1 MTATGTLLAAV
12 AGALLVGG
20 VLLAVWGLVPQPQP
34 APRPSRAPG
43 RFSRWWAG
51 VPKPRRWLTL
61 AALVAGVLVG
71 LSTGMVVAVVV
82 LPVAVLWLPSL
93 LMTSDEGRSIARL
106 EAIGEWTRNLAGV
119 MTAGQGLE
127 GAITASLRSTPA
139 PIRPEVARLVARMR
153 ARWSTEL
160 ALRAFADDL
169 DDVTGDLVAA
179 ALILGADKRGDG
191 LSLILTGLS
200 ESVAEN
206 VRARRQIEADR
217 AKPRNAA
224 RIITG
229 VYVALLAGLALTG
242 SYLAPYT
249 TGVGQVLLAAL
260 LTAFAGCVAWLRR
273 LSRSP
278 RPQRILGD
286 SAARVAGAR
295 S

>member
-1 MTATGTLLAAV
+1 MTASALLAAV

-20 VLLAVWGLVPQPQP
+20 VSLAVWGMVPQLPP
-34 APRPSRAPG
+34 VPRPSRAPG
-43 RFSRWWAG
+43 GLSRWWAA
-51 VPKPRRWLTL
+51 VPKVQRWLVL
-61 AALVAGVLVG
+61 VALVAGVLVA

-82 LPVAVLWLPSL
+82 LPLVVLWLPSL

-106 EAIGEWTRNLAGV
+106 EAIGEWTRTLAGV

-139 PIRPEVARLVARMR
+139 PIRPEVGRLVARMR
-153 ARWSTEL
+153 ARWSTEQ
-160 ALRAFADDL
+160 ALRAFADDV
-169 DDVTGDLVAA
+169 DDVTGDLVTA

-191 LSLILTGLS
+191 LSLILTGLA
-200 ESVAEN
+200 ESVAEI

-242 SYLAPYT
+242 VYLAPYAT
-249 TGVGQVLLAAL
+249 DVGQVLLAVL
-260 LTAFAGCVAWLRR
+260 LTAFAACLAWLRR
-273 LSRSP
+273 LSRSS
-278 RPQRILGD
+278 RPPRILGER
-286 SAARVAGAR
+286 ARQAGAQ